1 MVNSFAILEQSRVI
15 LSFVFA
21 GQAGLVHCIVICIT
35 CNQPHILLIEL
46 SNQLWVTCWASF
58 AVKWAAVAFSSDCS
72 KFLFGFDSGK
82 HSWRCQKW
90 KHFQLSLHKCHVPYF
105 LYPLEKW
112 FAKYFELALSTNYYT
127 QFHCLDLELW
137 LLISKF
143 VSKFC
148 LGGLSLCSHTV
159 II

>member
-35 CNQPHILLIEL
+35 CNQPHILLIAL

-58 AVKWAAVAFSSDCS
+58 AVKWAAVTFSSDCS

-105 LYPLEKW
+105 FISFRKKVHKVFGTSSQY
-112 FAKYFELALSTNYYT
+112 NYT